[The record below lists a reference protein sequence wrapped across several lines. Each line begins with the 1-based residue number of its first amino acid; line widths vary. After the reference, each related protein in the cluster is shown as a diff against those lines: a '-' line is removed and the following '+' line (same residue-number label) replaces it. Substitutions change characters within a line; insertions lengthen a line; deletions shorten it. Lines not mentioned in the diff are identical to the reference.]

1 MTNDPTE
8 STDESKELVNP
19 ATIVSSDKIRRRFI
33 PGNICFC
40 FLQSCLF
47 VNIYMVLINRIS
59 LIDRMRNYEY
69 KMQKFIVNVSK
80 IRQRQLICLTT
91 QNFKSQFRSALQ
103 FPFSQLSQHSTNGE
117 FPLSLSKGMDN
128 PFVNMPEV
136 IFHMYSYL
144 NN

>member
-69 KMQKFIVNVSK
+69 TMQKFIVNVSK
-80 IRQRQLICLTT
+80 IRKRQLICLRTSRVNSEVHYSSHFPNSVSI
-91 QNFKSQFRSALQ
+91 QQMASSRYPFPWRKGNSVRSD
-103 FPFSQLSQHSTNGE
+103 FP
-117 FPLSLSKGMDN
+117 
-128 PFVNMPEV
+128 
-136 IFHMYSYL
+136 YL